1 MESTNKNNTL
11 GGIIQNNIKAVVL
24 VICFIVGL
32 YLNNQINTV
41 QIGELK
47 KQLELLEVRQS
58 ESYKKIDEIKLD
70 KAVFQATMNQLTPI
84 QDELKE
90 VRADI
95 KEILK
100 NLSGNRK

>member
-11 GGIIQNNIKAVVL
+11 GDIIQNNIKAVVL

-47 KQLELLEVRQS
+47 KQLELLEVKQS

>member
-11 GGIIQNNIKAVVL
+11 GDIIQNNIKAVVL

-47 KQLELLEVRQS
+47 KQLELLESKQD

-100 NLSGNRK
+100 NLSGNRR